1 MFIAGPAKEKEWI
14 VSKKHELLDGF
25 VGRIFIS
32 KIWQRSAGC
41 GPSSDWLVVN

>member
-1 MFIAGPAKEKEWI
+1 MFIVGPAKEKEWI
-14 VSKKHELLDGF
+14 VSKTHELLDGF